1 MSATASPARVRVPTE
16 RIREVAL
23 AASLLFVFVTVRVA
37 NLTTFCLDSD
47 EVFSVRISRLGW
59 GAMLDAAARDA
70 VHPPLFYALLKV
82 WIAIGGESR
91 VWMRLL
97 PLAFSLAAAPLFLAL
112 CRQLGL
118 ARAQTAL
125 GFFFL
130 AVNPYQVFH
139 SQYVRMYSLAF
150 LLSLC
155 SLAAFVRFTNTES
168 RAWLLDAANLLLV
181 FTHYFGWLLV
191 GAELLCLAVW
201 RDKRL
206 RRAVVGAGLV
216 SLCAAPWLVAA
227 WRGATAKGGL
237 AVNLHW
243 IERPGLAQFVW
254 YFAGLNGPIRPY
266 AMAIALIPAFMA
278 ALIFGLRA
286 DLRAARC
293 SMEWR
298 RKAML
303 LALGFVPPAAAFVIS
318 NVAAQSIWGSRY
330 LIVAAA
336 PYFILLA
343 IAVHALPGRIRKAA
357 LCATVGFLAYGA
369 VQLAIWPEPRVDI
382 ESVARRIE
390 AAETGA
396 CQRVAVYSLDR
407 PLAYTLAY
415 FFEHAPFIHAAPLR
429 SAGELREPRCW
440 IVYTNHTARR
450 RGNPEPQLSSQ
461 GYRVLRRVS
470 ARDEWN
476 EIIAIQVQIE
486 ERQDRTGKV
495 MRHS

>member
-1 MSATASPARVRVPTE
+1 MSAAASLARVRAPAE
-16 RIREVAL
+16 RIGEVAL
-23 AASLLFVFVTVRVA
+23 SAPLLLVFIAVRVA

-59 GAMLDAAARDA
+59 SAMLDGAARDA

-91 VWMRLL
+91 IWLRLL
-97 PLAFSLAAAPLFLAL
+97 PLAFSLAAGLLFLAL
-112 CRQLGL
+112 CRQLRL
-118 ARAQTAL
+118 TRPQTAL
-125 GFFFL
+125 AFFFL

-155 SLAAFVRFTNTES
+155 SLAAFIRFLNTES

-181 FTHYFGWLLV
+181 YTHYFGWLLV
-191 GAELLCLAVW
+191 GAELLWLMAW
-201 RDKRL
+201 RDRRL
-206 RRAVVGAGLV
+206 RRAVVGVGLV
-216 SLCAAPWLVAA
+216 SLCAAPWLAAA

-243 IERPGLAQFVW
+243 IERPGIAQFVW
-254 YFAGLNGPIRPY
+254 YFAGLNGPVRPY
-266 AMAIALIPAFMA
+266 AMAIALLPAFVA

-286 DLRAARC
+286 DRRAARC
-293 SMEWR
+293 SVEWR
-298 RKAML
+298 SRAML
-303 LALGFVPPAAAFVIS
+303 FALAVVPPAAAFVIS

-343 IAVHALPGRIRKAA
+343 IAVDALSGRLGKTA
-357 LCATVGFLAYGA
+357 LCAIVGFLAYGA
-369 VQLAIWPEPRVDI
+369 VQLSIWPEPRVDI
-382 ESVARRIE
+382 ESVARRIQ

-396 CQRVAVYSLDR
+396 RQRVTVYSLDR

-415 FFEHAPFIHAAPLR
+415 FFEHAAFIHTAPLR
-429 SAGELREPRCW
+429 SASELREPRCW

-450 RGNPEPQLSSQ
+450 HGNPELQLGHQ
-461 GYRVLRRVS
+461 GYRVLMRVS

-476 EIIAIQVQIE
+476 EIIAIQVGPQKDKTAPA
-486 ERQDRTGKV
+486 R
-495 MRHS
+495 S